1 MDFSGAVK
9 WGIRIVTAAAIIA
22 GLMFILS
29 AITIPVVASDAI
41 LSAFNTA
48 ISMFYYYVPAA
59 SVLFPLMVSMWGLSF
74 IILVTEYAM
83 IGLRTV
89 WKTSE

>member
-9 WGIRIVTAAAIIA
+9 WGIRIVTAVAIIA
-22 GLMFILS
+22 GLLFVLS
-29 AITIPVVASDAI
+29 AITIPIVAADSI
-41 LSAFNTA
+41 LAMFNTA
-48 ISMFYYYVPAA
+48 VSMFYYFVPTATI
-59 SVLFPLMVSMWGLSF
+59 LFPLMVAMWGLGF
-74 IILVTEYAM
+74 IILATEYAM

>member
-9 WGIRIVTAAAIIA
+9 WGIRIVTAVAIIA
-22 GLMFILS
+22 GLIFVLS
-29 AITIPVVASDAI
+29 AITIPIVASDTI
-41 LSAFNTA
+41 LSMFDIA
-48 ISMFYYYVPAA
+48 ISMFYYYVPTA
-59 SVLFPLMVSMWGLSF
+59 SVLFPLMTAMWGLSF
-74 IILVTEYAM
+74 IILATEYAM